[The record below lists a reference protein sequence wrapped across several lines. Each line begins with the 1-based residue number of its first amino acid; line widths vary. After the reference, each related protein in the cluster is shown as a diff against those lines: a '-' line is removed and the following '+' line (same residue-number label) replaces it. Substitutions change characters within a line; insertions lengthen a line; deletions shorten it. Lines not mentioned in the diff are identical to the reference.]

1 MEDVEGVKVSHGEA
15 ELREDVEDV
24 VFVPRDGGAAAPR
37 GYAVVEGPL
46 VAVLLDDAEVS
57 SIGGATRVYEVGDV
71 EMTRDEAEHLDLV
84 LGVEEVLACHR
95 LAVQEEGLHHERL
108 AIRLATDQGDASERA
123 LAEVRDVLV
132 LVVWWIFGAARVA
145 AHRGAAPRE
154 RSRARRPR
162 QGRARVTVKEKEDD
176 TSEIFLS
183 KLREAKRRIRKKTGG
198 RVQTPACEGVDR
210 SRARVPFLTL
220 GAIGPRLRRRARTRV
235 RSGVDLFPRMVGA
248 VASTAEARER
258 LCARWP
264 GRREQINKLLGLL
277 GEPHDHALPVFVHG
291 PHVTGKSSIV
301 RDVFTTLGRPF
312 AYTSLVD
319 SHTPRLLLDA
329 ILEELQPHL
338 EGLTE
343 KHTRC
348 DRLADLVSL
357 LAKGLPADGP
367 AVYLVI
373 DEATR
378 LLDWKGTDHLLPALM
393 KLSELTGAPHDRLRH
408 ARSNP
413 IPLDDDAGRLPS
425 PDVSPR
431 LPSLALDSSANY
443 PTPPTR
449 RSKRRHDPRGEAR
462 MG

>member
-1 MEDVEGVKVSHGEA
+1 M
-15 ELREDVEDV
+15 
-24 VFVPRDGGAAAPR
+24 
-37 GYAVVEGPL
+37 
-46 VAVLLDDAEVS
+46 
-57 SIGGATRVYEVGDV
+57 
-71 EMTRDEAEHLDLV
+71 
-84 LGVEEVLACHR
+84 
-95 LAVQEEGLHHERL
+95 
-108 AIRLATDQGDASERA
+108 
-123 LAEVRDVLV
+123 
-132 LVVWWIFGAARVA
+132 
-145 AHRGAAPRE
+145 
-154 RSRARRPR
+154 
-162 QGRARVTVKEKEDD
+162 
-176 TSEIFLS
+176 
-183 KLREAKRRIRKKTGG
+183 
-198 RVQTPACEGVDR
+198 
-210 SRARVPFLTL
+210 VPFLTL

-413 IPLDDDAGRLPS
+413 IPLDDAGRLPS
-425 PDVSPR
+425 PSLPRARLIRQLSDATHAQVETSARSSWRGPDGTRSDPPRGFVRPSPCYSTRTPKRSCRPSSSPSVPRMRTRISTTTSSRPSSRCTRRRVRVCTSFARCSDRCGGGTRRRGRRPGTTGTRRRRREARRFQSPNRRRKATPNGTRTPGRVSPNR
-431 LPSLALDSSANY
+431 DISSRCSSLG
-443 PTPPTR
+443 TPRR
-449 RSKRRHDPRGEAR
+449 RSLEEAR
-462 MG
+462 RGLPARDRARGDRGRARCFTRVSRCLSPRRLWRSRAGTGPCPRTRAWAPGSWTSIFRG

>member
-1 MEDVEGVKVSHGEA
+1 M
-15 ELREDVEDV
+15 
-24 VFVPRDGGAAAPR
+24 
-37 GYAVVEGPL
+37 
-46 VAVLLDDAEVS
+46 
-57 SIGGATRVYEVGDV
+57 
-71 EMTRDEAEHLDLV
+71 
-84 LGVEEVLACHR
+84 
-95 LAVQEEGLHHERL
+95 
-108 AIRLATDQGDASERA
+108 
-123 LAEVRDVLV
+123 
-132 LVVWWIFGAARVA
+132 
-145 AHRGAAPRE
+145 
-154 RSRARRPR
+154 
-162 QGRARVTVKEKEDD
+162 
-176 TSEIFLS
+176 
-183 KLREAKRRIRKKTGG
+183 
-198 RVQTPACEGVDR
+198 
-210 SRARVPFLTL
+210 
-220 GAIGPRLRRRARTRV
+220 

-373 DEATR
+373 DEAS
-378 LLDWKGTDHLLPALM
+378 G
-393 KLSELTGAPHDRLRH
+393 S
-408 ARSNP
+408 
-413 IPLDDDAGRLPS
+413 
-425 PDVSPR
+425 
-431 LPSLALDSSANY
+431 
-443 PTPPTR
+443 
-449 RSKRRHDPRGEAR
+449 
-462 MG
+462 

>member
-1 MEDVEGVKVSHGEA
+1 
-15 ELREDVEDV
+15 
-24 VFVPRDGGAAAPR
+24 
-37 GYAVVEGPL
+37 
-46 VAVLLDDAEVS
+46 
-57 SIGGATRVYEVGDV
+57 
-71 EMTRDEAEHLDLV
+71 
-84 LGVEEVLACHR
+84 
-95 LAVQEEGLHHERL
+95 
-108 AIRLATDQGDASERA
+108 
-123 LAEVRDVLV
+123 
-132 LVVWWIFGAARVA
+132 
-145 AHRGAAPRE
+145 
-154 RSRARRPR
+154 
-162 QGRARVTVKEKEDD
+162 
-176 TSEIFLS
+176 
-183 KLREAKRRIRKKTGG
+183 
-198 RVQTPACEGVDR
+198 
-210 SRARVPFLTL
+210 
-220 GAIGPRLRRRARTRV
+220 
-235 RSGVDLFPRMVGA
+235 MVGV

-462 MG
+462 MGRVPIRRGGSSAPPRVIRLVHQSAAAGHPPLRASRGCERESLPQLRRVRPPAVHGDV